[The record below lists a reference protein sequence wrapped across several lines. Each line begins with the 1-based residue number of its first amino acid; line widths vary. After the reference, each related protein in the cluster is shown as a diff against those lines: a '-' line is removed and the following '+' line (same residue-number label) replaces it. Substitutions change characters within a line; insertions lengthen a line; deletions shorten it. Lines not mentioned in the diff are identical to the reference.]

1 MTRTTRDALTAFAV
15 GVLSVI
21 AFLQIGG
28 GAPQAAPV
36 GIPDPGV
43 FVGWALP
50 LVKLLSDA
58 SAVLTIGMLLL
69 AVFLLASQGTEVEGL
84 SVQATRIASRW
95 AWAWA
100 TASIA
105 LYVLTVSDIF
115 AARLSELTP
124 RLIWSLFIDS
134 STGQAIVLQII
145 GAAVVAIAA
154 GWTTSVR
161 ALAIVLG
168 LAVATTA
175 PITLTGHAASAGS
188 HTLATTSLMLHV
200 VGVTLWVGGLAAL
213 GWVALRGSKRLPA
226 GIERFSHL
234 AVWAYVLVGVSGVVN
249 ASVRVTSLSDLFGSH
264 YGALIMA
271 KTAALVLLGVFGW
284 AQRRRIIAGGG
295 GFLRLAITEV
305 LVMAGTIGLGVAL
318 SRTPTPLG
326 DEVLTTP
333 AEELL
338 GGPMPA
344 PPSTIHLIFGWS
356 ASGTGLAI
364 VGLGLAF
371 YLYGVWIM
379 RRRGDGWPVGR
390 TISWIVGMIVIAW
403 STFGG
408 LGEYSHAL
416 FSAHMGS
423 HMMLSMVAPILL
435 VLAAPMTLALRTL
448 PGPRQP
454 GEISPRALLLG
465 FLHSRFSR
473 FMTHPLV
480 GPLLFTGSLYGL
492 YFSPAFEWLMAN
504 HSGHALMNIHFI
516 GVGVL
521 YYYVLIGVDPSPRVF
536 QPLIRFGLLLVTIP
550 FHAFFAIGIM
560 SSEKVI
566 AGDYYR
572 ELDRPFATD
581 LLADQ
586 YLGGG
591 IAWAMGEVPLVLVM
605 AAIFV
610 QWIRSDTREARRYD
624 RQAVRDEDAALDAY
638 NAHLEDLASHG
649 KRREP

>member
-15 GVLSVI
+15 GVLAVI

-28 GAPQAAPV
+28 GAPEPAPV
-36 GIPDPGV
+36 GIPDPGLL
-43 FVGWALP
+43 VGWALP
-50 LVKLLSDA
+50 MVKLVTDA

-69 AVFLLASQGTEVEGL
+69 AVFLLVTTGPEVEGL
-84 SVQATRIASRW
+84 SVQAARLASRW
-95 AWAWA
+95 AWLWA
-100 TASIA
+100 VASVA
-105 LYVLTVSDIF
+105 LYFLTVSDIF
-115 AARLSELTP
+115 AAPLSGLTP
-124 RLIWSLFIDS
+124 NLIWSLFIDAA
-134 STGQAIVLQII
+134 TGQAIVLQTV
-145 GAAVVAIAA
+145 GAVIVAIAA
-154 GWTTSVR
+154 SWTVSVR
-161 ALAIVLG
+161 SLALVLG
-168 LAVATTA
+168 LAVATTT

-213 GWVALRGSKRLPA
+213 GWVALRGSKRLTA

-234 AVWAYVLVGVSGVVN
+234 AVWAYVIVGVSGVVN
-249 ASVRVTSLSDLFGSH
+249 ATVRVTSLADLFGTH
-264 YGALIMA
+264 YGVLILA
-271 KTAALVLLGVFGW
+271 KTTALVVLGVFGW
-284 AQRRRIIAGGG
+284 VQRRRIVAAGGG
-295 GFLRLAITEV
+295 FVRLATTEL

-326 DEVLTTP
+326 EEVLTTP

-344 PPSTIHLIFGWS
+344 PPSVSHLLLGWS

-364 VGLGLAF
+364 VGLGTA
-371 YLYGVWIM
+371 LYVHGVIVL
-379 RRRGDGWPVGR
+379 RRRGDAWPVGR
-390 TISWIVGMIVIAW
+390 TISWLAGMLVVAW

-408 LGEYSHAL
+408 LGEYAHAM

-423 HMMLSMVAPILL
+423 HMLLSMVAPILL
-435 VLAAPMTLALRTL
+435 VLAAPVTLALRTL
-448 PGPRQP
+448 PGPRRP
-454 GEISPRALLLG
+454 GEVSPRSLLLA

-473 FMTHPLV
+473 FVTHPLV
-480 GPLLFTGSLYGL
+480 GPVLFTGSLYAL
-492 YFSPAFEWLMAN
+492 YFTPLFGALMAN
-504 HSGHALMNIHFI
+504 HSGHALMNIHFLT
-516 GVGVL
+516 VGAL
-521 YYYVLIGVDPSPRVF
+521 YYYVLVGVDPAPRSF
-536 QPLIRFGLLLVTIP
+536 QPLVRFGLLLVTIP
-550 FHAFFAIGIM
+550 FHAFYAIAVM
-560 SSEKVI
+560 SSDTVI

-610 QWIRSDTREARRYD
+610 QWFRSDTREARRYD
-624 RQAVRDEDAALDAY
+624 RSAERDEDAALEAY
-638 NAHLEDLASHG
+638 NAHLQDLAAHG

>member
-1 MTRTTRDALTAFAV
+1 MTRTTREAMAAFAV
-15 GVLSVI
+15 GVLAVI

-36 GIPDPGV
+36 GIPDPGL

-50 LVKLLSDA
+50 LVKLLTDA

-69 AVFLLASQGTEVEGL
+69 AVFLLVSKGSEVEGL
-84 SVQATRIASRW
+84 SVQAARLASRW
-95 AWAWA
+95 AWVWA
-100 TASIA
+100 VASVA

-124 RLIWSLFIDS
+124 RLFVSLFIDA
-134 STGQAIVLQII
+134 STGQAIVLQTL
-145 GAAVVAIAA
+145 GAVVVAVAA

-161 ALAIVLG
+161 SLALVLG
-168 LAVATTA
+168 LAVATTT

-213 GWVALRGSKRLPA
+213 GWVALRGSKRLGA
-226 GIERFSHL
+226 GIERFSQL
-234 AVWAYVLVGVSGVVN
+234 AIWAYVLVGVSGVVN
-249 ASVRVTSLSDLFGSH
+249 ASVRVESFADLFGSH
-264 YGALIMA
+264 YGVLILA
-271 KTAALVLLGVFGW
+271 KTALLIVLGVFGW
-284 AQRRRIIAGGG
+284 AQRRRIVASGA
-295 GFLRLAITEV
+295 GFLRLATTEV
-305 LVMAGTIGLGVAL
+305 LVMAGTVGLGVAL

-344 PPSTIHLIFGWS
+344 PPSTSNLIFGWF
-356 ASGTGLAI
+356 ANGTGLAI

-379 RRRGDGWPVGR
+379 HRRGDGWPVGR
-390 TISWIVGMIVIAW
+390 TVSWVAGMLVVAW
-403 STFGG
+403 ASFGG

-423 HMMLSMVAPILL
+423 HMLLSMVAPILL

-454 GEISPRALLLG
+454 GEMSPRALALA

-473 FMTHPLV
+473 FVTHPLV
-480 GPLLFTGSLYGL
+480 GPVLFTGSLFGL
-492 YFSPAFEWLMAN
+492 YFTPAFGALMAN
-504 HSGHALMNIHFI
+504 HSGHALMNIHFLT
-516 GVGVL
+516 VGVL

-536 QPLIRFGLLLVTIP
+536 EPLIRFGLLLVTIP

-560 SSEKVI
+560 SSKTII

-572 ELDRPFATD
+572 ELNRPFATD

-610 QWIRSDTREARRYD
+610 QWIRSDKREARRYD
-624 RQAVRDEDAALDAY
+624 RNADRDHDAALEAY
-638 NAHLEDLASHG
+638 NAHLQDLAEHG